1 MTEEKTVRERMAREE
16 MVKERTDGKGNKWRK
31 VDVGGGAPK
40 RKKGTGLRRPK
51 RRIAIRIDMTPM
63 VDIAF
68 LLLIFYMA
76 TTQFKP
82 PEARAVELPTSH
94 SMIELPDKDII
105 NITVTKYDSIYV
117 DYVQKVV
124 VNIEGVDVET
134 KGRIVRTCDKYN
146 VSAEINK
153 ARAKNLKALIVIK
166 ADRRA
171 KFGVLDDVM
180 TSMQEN
186 HLERFLIIT
195 DSELEAAE
203 A

>member
-1 MTEEKTVRERMAREE
+1 MA
-16 MVKERTDGKGNKWRK
+16 M
-31 VDVGGGAPK
+31 
-40 RKKGTGLRRPK
+40 KKK
-51 RRIAIRIDMTPM
+51 RRIGIKIDMTPM

-68 LLLIFYMA
+68 LLLIFYMS

-82 PEARAVELPTSH
+82 PEARAVELPSSH

-117 DYVQKVV
+117 DYLQKVV
-124 VNIEGVDVET
+124 VNIDGSDVNT
-134 KGRIVRTCDKYN
+134 TARVVRICDKYN

-171 KFGVLDDVM
+171 TFGVMQDVM
-180 TSMQEN
+180 KSMQEN

-195 DSELEAAE
+195 DHELETGDKE
-203 A
+203 STPTS